1 MRAFPLFGI
10 LLILVALYP
19 LSAALADNA
28 PPLPAGLEAGE
39 SSTSDA
45 PLLPA
50 GLGAGESSTSD
61 APSLPAGLGAGVSS
75 TTYESTAPAGTEID
89 VSGFWEASAG
99 TRTRSDPYERQTSL
113 LESRLQFS
121 IERPGD
127 TLNLKLTGDLLYDDV
142 ADSHDVHLETGEGY
156 VDLREAWLF
165 YRPADRVDLKAGRQV
180 LTWGTGD
187 LLFINDLFPKDF
199 RSFFIGRDVEY
210 LKAPS
215 DAVKLSLF
223 SDAVSLD
230 LVYTPR
236 FDANRYI
243 DGRRISFFNPAT
255 GTITGRDNTLNTRVP
270 DDWFDDDELAAR
282 LYTNWHGYELVAYG
296 YTGFWK
302 GPMGSDPVSGQAIF
316 PELDVLGLSVRG
328 NLWRGIG
335 HTELGYYHS
344 GDDSSGRDPYIANSE
359 LRFLVGYE
367 QEIARETTLGLQYYL
382 EHMQD
387 YDRYRDNLPAGTP
400 KRDHNRHVV
409 TVRLT
414 WLVLQQDLRLSVFNF
429 YSPSDEDGYLRA
441 GANYRLDDNWSLSG
455 GVNLFYGDE
464 KYTFFGQL
472 EKNSNVYTAIRY
484 GFGS

>member
-1 MRAFPLFGI
+1 MRPFPLSGI
-10 LLILVALYP
+10 LLVLVALYP
-19 LSAALADNA
+19 SSAALADDA
-28 PPLPAGLEAGE
+28 PP
-39 SSTSDA
+39 
-45 PLLPA
+45 LPA

-61 APSLPAGLGAGVSS
+61 APSLPAGLGAGASS
-75 TTYESTAPAGTEID
+75 TTYESTAPSGAEID
-89 VSGFWEASAG
+89 VSGFWEARAG
-99 TRTRSDPYERQTSL
+99 TRTKSDPHERQTSL

-121 IERPGD
+121 IERPGE
-127 TLNLKLTGDLLYDDV
+127 TLNLKMTGDLLYDDV
-142 ADSHDVHLETGEGY
+142 ADSHDVHLETGEGFF
-156 VDLREAWLF
+156 DLREAWLF

-199 RSFFIGRDVEY
+199 RSFFIGRDEEY

-243 DGRRISFFNPAT
+243 DGSRISFFNPAT
-255 GTITGRDNTLNTRVP
+255 GTITGRNHILNTRVP
-270 DDWFDDDELAAR
+270 DDWFEDDEVAAR
-282 LYTNWHGYELVAYG
+282 LHTNWRGYELAAYG

-316 PELDVLGLSVRG
+316 PDLDVLGLSVRG
-328 NLWRGIG
+328 NLGRGIG

-382 EHMQD
+382 ERMQD
-387 YDRYRDNLPAGTP
+387 YDRYRDSLPAGAP
-400 KRDHNRHVV
+400 ERDHNRHVV

-414 WLVLQQDLRLSVFNF
+414 WLALQQDLRLSVFNF

-472 EKNSNVYTAIRY
+472 ENNSNVYTAIRY